1 MDAEIRHGRE
11 CMKRTILF
19 CLLIALMS
27 AGPSARA
34 GTKEDLMRLSADVL
48 ALQNQLRELDKAYS
62 EKIEGLR
69 SLVVQ
74 LNDQVA
80 KTNML
85 VNKVSAALDNQASG
99 GRSNDQALL
108 QEIRAISTKMDDS
121 ATRISALAQQ
131 IVDLKV
137 QAKSINPEPAG
148 SASQGFSADALFGQ
162 ANQDLALGNFGLATE
177 EFTDYL
183 KRFPAGSMAAAAQN
197 SIGEAYYSQNKLPEA
212 IAAFSRVIT
221 DYPSSDKVAT
231 ALFKRG
237 RARLAMKDNENAI
250 SDFRN
255 VIKTYPTAP
264 ESDLAK
270 IEIQT
275 LGAGADKPKPP
286 VRKTR

>member
-1 MDAEIRHGRE
+1 
-11 CMKRTILF
+11 MKRTILF
-19 CLLIALMS
+19 CLLLALMS
-27 AGPSARA
+27 GGPSARA

-48 ALQNQLRELDKAYS
+48 ALQNQLRELDKAYG

-69 SLVVQ
+69 SLIVQ

-85 VNKVSAALDNQASG
+85 VNKVSTALDNQASG

-131 IVDLKV
+131 IADLKV
-137 QAKSINPEPAG
+137 QAKSINQEPAG
-148 SASQGFSADALFGQ
+148 GANQGFSADTLYKQ
-162 ANQDLALGNFGLATE
+162 AYQDLISGNFGLATE

-183 KRFPAGSMAAAAQN
+183 KRFPTGSMAAAAQS
-197 SIGEAYYSQNKLPEA
+197 SIGEAYYSQNKFPEA
-212 IAAFSRVIT
+212 IAAFSRVIS
-221 DYPSSDKVAT
+221 DYASSDKVAT

-237 RARLAMKDNENAI
+237 RARLAMQDTENAI
-250 SDFRN
+250 SDFKD
-255 VIKTYPTAP
+255 VTKMYPTAP
-264 ESDLAK
+264 ETDLAK
-270 IEIQT
+270 IELQT
-275 LGAGADKPKPP
+275 LGTGANKPKPP

>member
-1 MDAEIRHGRE
+1 
-11 CMKRTILF
+11 MKRTILF
-19 CLLIALMS
+19 CLLLALMS

-62 EKIEGLR
+62 EKIEGLK

-85 VNKVSAALDNQASG
+85 VNKVSTALDNQASG
-99 GRSNDQALL
+99 VRTSDQALL
-108 QEIRAISTKMDDS
+108 QEIRAISGKIDDS

-131 IVDLKV
+131 VAALKV
-137 QAKSINPEPAG
+137 QAKSMNQEPAG
-148 SASQGFSADALFGQ
+148 SANQGFSADALFRQ
-162 ANQDLALGNFGLATE
+162 ANQDLASGNFGLATD
-177 EFTDYL
+177 EFADYL
-183 KRFPAGSMAAAAQN
+183 KRFPTGSMAAAAQN

-221 DYPSSDKVAT
+221 DYPSSDKAAT

-237 RARLAMKDNENAI
+237 RARLAMQDTDNAI
-250 SDFRN
+250 SDFRD
-255 VIKTYPTAP
+255 VIKMYPTAP
-264 ESDLAK
+264 EADLAK
-270 IEIQT
+270 IELQT
-275 LGAGADKPKPP
+275 LGAVTNKPKQPA
-286 VRKTR
+286 RKTR

>member
-1 MDAEIRHGRE
+1 
-11 CMKRTILF
+11 MKRTILF
-19 CLLIALMS
+19 CLLLVLMS

-48 ALQNQLRELDKAYS
+48 ALQNQLRELDKTYS

-69 SLVVQ
+69 SLVIQ

-85 VNKVSAALDNQASG
+85 VNKVSTALENQASG

-108 QEIRAISTKMDDS
+108 QEIRSISTKMDDS

-131 IVDLKV
+131 VAELKV
-137 QAKSINPEPAG
+137 QAKSINQEPAI
-148 SASQGFSADALFGQ
+148 SANQGFSADALSRQ
-162 ANQDLALGNFGLATE
+162 ANQDLATGNFGLAVE
-177 EFTDYL
+177 EFTAYL
-183 KRFPAGSMAAAAQN
+183 KNFPTGSMAAAAQC

-221 DYPSSDKVAT
+221 DYSSSDKVAT
-231 ALFKRG
+231 ALFKRA
-237 RARLAMKDNENAI
+237 RARLAMQDTDNAI
-250 SDFRN
+250 SDFRD
-255 VIKTYPTAP
+255 VIKMYPTAP

-270 IEIQT
+270 IELQT
-275 LGAGADKPKPP
+275 LGAVTNKPKQPA
-286 VRKTR
+286 RKAR